1 MSTTTPPQRTRRR
14 GELSRSGTL
23 ASHGVLIVASL
34 IALFPIAWLVFL
46 SLGPDST
53 TISTRPTSGRR

>member
-1 MSTTTPPQRTRRR
+1 MSTTTPERTRRR
-14 GELSRSGTL
+14 GELSRAGAL
-23 ASHGVLIVASL
+23 GSHGVLIVASL

-53 TISTRPTSGRR
+53 TISTRPASGRR